1 MTTNKSGL
9 DRRSF
14 CRLVGGGIVVF
25 VSVGPSALLSQERRR
40 TYPEDLNAYLR
51 IDENGLVTIFSGKI
65 EMGQGVMTSQ
75 AQMAAEELGVAL
87 SSIDMVLGDTD
98 MCPWDMG
105 TFGSLTTRMFGP
117 ALRAAAADARAVLLR
132 LAAKRLGVPRA
143 ALAVEDGVVFVA
155 ADPARKI
162 SYGELAQ
169 GAKIAHAVGERAAL
183 RAVSEFREMGTS
195 PKRLDAPEKVTGK
208 AKYAADIRL
217 PGMLY
222 ARILRPP
229 AHGATIARLD
239 TDAAAKLPGIRLIR
253 RDGLV
258 AVLHADP
265 EAAAAALERI
275 EVEGRYTDSWWQAP
289 QFGACHHENAAF
301 CRQISTEI
309 DRRQHQFH
317 AGR

>member
-1 MTTNKSGL
+1 M
-9 DRRSF
+9 
-14 CRLVGGGIVVF
+14 VF
-25 VSVGPSALLSQERRR
+25 FGPDPSALFAQERGSI
-40 TYPEDLNAYLR
+40 YPEDFNAYLL
-51 IDENGLVTIFSGKI
+51 IGGNGRGTVYSGKI
-65 EMGQGVMTSQ
+65 EM
-75 AQMAAEELGVAL
+75 
-87 SSIDMVLGDTD
+87 VLGDTEL
-98 MCPWDMG
+98 CPWDMG

-117 ALRAAAADARAVLLR
+117 ALRAAAADARTVLLH
-132 LAAKRLGVPRA
+132 LAAKKLDVPQA
-143 ALAVEDGVVFVA
+143 ALAVNDGVVFVA
-155 ADPARKI
+155 ADPARRI

-169 GAKIAHAVGERAAL
+169 GAKIARAVGERAAL
-183 RAVSEFREMGTS
+183 RAVSEFREMGKS
-195 PKRLDAPEKVTGK
+195 PQRLDAHEKVTGA

-229 AHGATIARLD
+229 APCAGLARLA
-239 TDAAAKLPGIRLIR
+239 TAAAAKLPGVKLIR